1 VLQVLVQAPPG
12 RLLRR
17 MPARREFSS
26 LAAAAAV
33 TGGTECFAEYF
44 TNPVSR
50 RPCFKEL
57 RLIALPTTLNKGS
70 LLTRSGA
77 RDFNGNGSRVS
88 ASFGLWF
95 AEPSRSGTA
104 GFRSNSPLK
113 TGTRPIHQASWP
125 SPAFR
130 PAADQA
136 NGMEIPFN
144 LIGRSELSECP
155 GPRTRRDITKLHATA
170 CDRHNTRIIRRRA
183 ISCSIRHRCGWTQQ

>member
-1 VLQVLVQAPPG
+1 LNLSPVLGPAGSVVGPGTLRDNSLQPRLAGVLKHKGAFQVVQVLVQAPPG

-33 TGGTECFAEYF
+33 TGGTECFAEHF
-44 TNPVSR
+44 VNPVSR

-57 RLIALPTTLNKGS
+57 RLIAVPTTLNKGS

-130 PAADQA
+130 PAPDQA
-136 NGMEIPFN
+136 NGIEI
-144 LIGRSELSECP
+144 LS
-155 GPRTRRDITKLHATA
+155 I
-170 CDRHNTRIIRRRA
+170 
-183 ISCSIRHRCGWTQQ
+183 